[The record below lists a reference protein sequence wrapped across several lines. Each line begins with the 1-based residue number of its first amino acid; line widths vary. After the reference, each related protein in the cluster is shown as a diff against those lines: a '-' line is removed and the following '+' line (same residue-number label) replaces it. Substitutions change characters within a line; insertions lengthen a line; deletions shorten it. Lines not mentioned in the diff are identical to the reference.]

1 LTPND
6 ADELRTKGWRF
17 HDGVCITPPIL
28 RPDDVP
34 AVDQH
39 DEWWVFASVARAVP
53 RGGQTSS
60 LYFTLA
66 REALSSIPAK
76 AATVVRAE
84 QVRLWEEV
92 ETTDPESVFL
102 AGTRLI
108 VITRTALVSEAI
120 ASWCNDD
127 LTHSDEWTA

>member
-1 LTPND
+1 VRHQGL
-6 ADELRTKGWRF
+6 G
-17 HDGVCITPPIL
+17 I
-28 RPDDVP
+28 P

-39 DEWWVFASVARAVP
+39 DEWWVFAGVPRVVP

-66 REALSSIPAK
+66 RAALESIPVK
-76 AATVVRAE
+76 AAAVVRAG

-92 ETTDPESVFL
+92 ETTNPESVFL

-127 LTHSDEWTA
+127 LVRSDE